1 MKPERN
7 DGWIPTTKD
16 GHRLMVQLRT
26 LVQRAAP
33 NALDDAAY
41 QDLLHNFTFAAMF
54 VGTLRLHRDQIADWY
69 RRLADDIEH
78 DHGTTA
84 WWPPALPPLSQVV
97 NAAALEELNDDE
109 RNVH

>member
-1 MKPERN
+1 MTSKATGWVPQTR
-7 DGWIPTTKD
+7 DGR
-16 GHRLMVQLRT
+16 RLMIQLRL
-26 LVQRAAP
+26 LVQRASP
-33 NALDDAAY
+33 NFLDDAAFE
-41 QDLLHNFTFAAMF
+41 DLLHNFTFAAMF

-84 WWPPALPPLSQVV
+84 WTPPALPPLSPSV
-97 NAAALEELNDDE
+97 NAAALEELKDDE